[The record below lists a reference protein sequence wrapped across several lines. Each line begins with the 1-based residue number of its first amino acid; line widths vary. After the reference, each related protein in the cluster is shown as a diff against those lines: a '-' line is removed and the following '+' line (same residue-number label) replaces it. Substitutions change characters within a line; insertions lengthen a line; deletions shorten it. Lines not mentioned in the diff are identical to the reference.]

1 MACGTGGEGST
12 PTQPG
17 GPISQTASAY
27 LDQLLGFMQSNS
39 INRLT
44 IDWNAFRAKVLAQAA
59 GAQSIPDTYPAI
71 RVALTLLADG
81 HSHITTPTGSVIFV
95 PNRTCTGSGAAN
107 VTPPS
112 TIGYVRV
119 GSFSGSGSAATAF
132 ANGIQ
137 NTIIAAD
144 KDGLIGW
151 IVDVRGN
158 GGGNMWPMIA
168 GVGPV
173 LGDGLLGYFVDPLG
187 AQSFWELSD
196 GASSVNGFV
205 QARVDTP
212 YRLRHER
219 PKVAVLTDNAV
230 ASSGEATVIAFRQRA
245 DTRSFGTPTCGL
257 STANSGFGMSDG
269 ATLILTV
276 AVMADR
282 TRTKYG
288 DSIQPDETVT
298 DPAEAVQHAIAWLQ
312 AVN

>member
-27 LDQLLGFMQSNS
+27 LDQLMGFMQSNS

-44 IDWNAFRAKVLAQAA
+44 IDWNTFRAKVLAQAA

-81 HSHITTPTGSVIFV
+81 HSSFRTPTGSVIFV

-107 VTPPS
+107 FTPPR

-119 GSFSGSGSAATAF
+119 GSFSGSESEANAF

-144 KDGLIGW
+144 KDGLTGW

-187 AQSFWELSD
+187 AQSFWELVD
-196 GASSVNGFV
+196 GASFLNGFV
-205 QARVDTP
+205 QTRVGTP

-245 DTRSFGTPTCGL
+245 DTRTFGTPTCGL

-288 DSIQPDETVT
+288 DSIQPDEAVT
-298 DPAEAVQHAIAWLQ
+298 DPAEAVQRAIAWLQ
-312 AVN
+312 AAN